1 MNQLLSLSIV
11 DQIIFFSCFE
21 CSAGDATV
29 PARGKAKIP
38 TDVIVDIPLGAYGR
52 IGKILSLCEMISD

>member
-1 MNQLLSLSIV
+1 M
-11 DQIIFFSCFE
+11 
-21 CSAGDATV
+21 

-52 IGKILSLCEMISD
+52 IGKILSLI